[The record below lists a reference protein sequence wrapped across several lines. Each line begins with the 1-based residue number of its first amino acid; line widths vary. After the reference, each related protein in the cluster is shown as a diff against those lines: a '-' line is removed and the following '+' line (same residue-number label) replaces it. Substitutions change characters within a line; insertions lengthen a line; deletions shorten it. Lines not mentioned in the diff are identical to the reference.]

1 MSASYF
7 DNLAGVR
14 GVAAAVV
21 LVSHMVQLHFLR
33 FIGLG
38 TPLHLVSSVTSEYA
52 VVVFFI
58 LSGYLITH
66 TLEAN
71 IERNGRL
78 RLGMFAAARIA
89 RLYPPFL
96 YAIGVSLA
104 VFLIMDI
111 FGLPGRSGPLSLP
124 GDLYAAREIVHLPL
138 GEIKQALLMLQGMLE
153 INGPLWSLYMEA
165 KLYILYACALAL
177 TTDRRSLVQR
187 LILIAVFYYVAKVGV
202 DLNPGFAGYAAVWL
216 TGALAYYIWNERGG
230 WRSRL
235 LLCGGLIAFIVAAE
249 GWRMQQSGAAPW
261 IVARDVLVAAAIAWI
276 LFKLRIRVPAGRRLA
291 DCSYS
296 LYATHFPVLLLAQS
310 LLIATG
316 NTSVSAAVAMAATS
330 AAVVAGVALIGGAI
344 EAKKS
349 TVQNRL
355 LALAERL
362 QHLRVR
368 TS

>member
-14 GVAAAVV
+14 GLAAAVV
-21 LVSHMVQLHFLR
+21 LVSHVVQLYFLR

-38 TPLHLVSSVTSEYA
+38 TPLHQVSSIASEYA

-78 RLGMFAAARIA
+78 RLDVFAAARIA

-96 YAIGVSLA
+96 FAILVSLA
-104 VFLIMDI
+104 VFFLMD
-111 FGLPGRSGPLSLP
+111 FLALPGRSGPLRLP
-124 GDLYAAREIVHLPL
+124 GDLYSAREIVHLPFAEILPAL
-138 GEIKQALLMLQGMLE
+138 GMLNGMLE

-165 KLYILYACALAL
+165 KLYVLFACALAL
-177 TTDRRSLVQR
+177 TSSRRSLSW
-187 LILIAVFYYVAKVGV
+187 ILLLGAVFLFVAKAGV
-202 DLNPGFAGYAAVWL
+202 EYNPGFASYAAMWL
-216 TGALAYYIWNERGG
+216 TGALAYYGWNERGG
-230 WRSRL
+230 WRDRL
-235 LLCGGLIAFIVAAE
+235 LLCGGLITFIVAAE
-249 GWRMQQSGAAPW
+249 GWRALISGEVPW
-261 IVARDVLVAAAIAWI
+261 IVARDVAIAAGIAWI
-276 LFKLRIRVPAGRRLA
+276 LFRLRLQVPVGRRLA

-310 LLIATG
+310 LLFSTG
-316 NTSVSAAVAMAATS
+316 SASVTVAV
-330 AAVVAGVALIGGAI
+330 GVAVLATIAAAMVALVGGAI

-349 TVQNRL
+349 AVQNWL
-355 LALAERL
+355 LMLSARMQDVWARA
-362 QHLRVR
+362 
-368 TS
+368 S